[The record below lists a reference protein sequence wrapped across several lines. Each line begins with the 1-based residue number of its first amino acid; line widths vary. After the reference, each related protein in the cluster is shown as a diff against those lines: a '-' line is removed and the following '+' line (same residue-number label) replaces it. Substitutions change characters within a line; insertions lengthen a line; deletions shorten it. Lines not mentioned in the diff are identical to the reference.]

1 MPHARGD
8 AVLDVAGLSVRFRSR
23 GRVLTAADEVSF
35 TIAPGE
41 TLALLG
47 ESGSGKSVTARAVM
61 GLLADHDVEVEA
73 SRLALAGTD
82 LLTLPA
88 DQRRSLRGSR
98 MTLVFQDALSAL
110 NPVLRVGD
118 QIGELFRIHERSSRR
133 VARSRSIDLLRRVGI
148 PAPEKRV
155 DDYPHQFSGG
165 MRQRLLVAMAIALR
179 PRLLIADEPTTALDV
194 TVQAQVLELLADLC
208 REMGTA
214 VLLITHDMGVVAE
227 VADRVAVMYAGRI
240 VETAPVEDIF
250 TAPGHPYTEALLRSA
265 PRIDRPVAELHPIVG
280 SPPSLLALPEGCAFR
295 PRCGYAVDVCA
306 EDRPDLMPVGDAG
319 VRMSACH
326 RRNEIGRGVG
336 GPGDGPAGVPGD
348 GVGGPGCAPATSD
361 QPQGSGHGGS

>member
-1 MPHARGD
+1 MPHAGGD
-8 AVLDVAGLSVRFRSR
+8 AVLEVVGLSVRFRTDD
-23 GRVLTAADEVSF
+23 RVLTAADEVSF
-35 TIAPGE
+35 AIAPGE

-61 GLLADHDVEVEA
+61 GLLAGREVDVEA
-73 SRLALAGTD
+73 TRLVLGGTD
-82 LLTLPA
+82 LLRLPV
-88 DQRRSLRGSR
+88 DQRRALRGPQ

-118 QIGELFRIHERSSRR
+118 QIGELFRVHERTSRR
-133 VARSRSIDLLRRVGI
+133 VARSRSVDLLRRVGI
-148 PAPEKRV
+148 PAPDSRV

-165 MRQRLLVAMAIALR
+165 MRQRLLVAMAIALQ

-194 TVQAQVLELLADLC
+194 TVQAQVLELLAELC
-208 REMGTA
+208 GEMGTA
-214 VLLITHDMGVVAE
+214 VLLITHDMGIVAE

-250 TAPGHPYTEALLRSA
+250 VAPGHPYTEALLRSV
-265 PRIDRPVAELHPIVG
+265 PRIDRPAAELHPIVG
-280 SPPSLLALPEGCAFR
+280 TPPSPLALPSGCAFR

-306 EDRPDLMPVGDAG
+306 EVRPDLAPVGGSD

-326 RRNEIGRGVG
+326 RREEVGRAGVTGVVG
-336 GPGDGPAGVPGD
+336 GAGVT
-348 GVGGPGCAPATSD
+348 GGAD
-361 QPQGSGHGGS
+361 QLEGSG